1 MCNSDIT
8 VEEEKLI
15 GESRQAFLE
24 LERRKF
30 TNEDEI
36 VSDDGSDVV
45 TPEEWLIVTGIDTK
59 EAEAILLKERM
70 AFKRKVKVKAA
81 KTITDAKRLQR
92 KLPKKVSKPLLNYP
106 SIGEDIDNSVKERK
120 IGAHAWRRTG
130 VLTFTYGSVS
140 QTTGPKVTY
149 KRIKEHLEQ
158 KYKTEFGYGT
168 IVQLCVA
175 RNRRKLSA
183 KRYKGVAK
191 ITSQGTERFFY

>member
-1 MCNSDIT
+1 M
-8 VEEEKLI
+8 
-15 GESRQAFLE
+15 
-24 LERRKF
+24 
-30 TNEDEI
+30 
-36 VSDDGSDVV
+36 
-45 TPEEWLIVTGIDTK
+45 
-59 EAEAILLKERM
+59 
-70 AFKRKVKVKAA
+70 
-81 KTITDAKRLQR
+81 
-92 KLPKKVSKPLLNYP
+92 LNYP